1 MSEENLE
8 LVREIYRRLDED
20 GRFPDELL
28 DPEVEYVNPPD
39 AVEPGTRRGREEFYA
54 AIDRVTE
61 VYEVEVRP
69 EEFIDAG
76 DDVVVLLTFVIRGRG
91 SGVERPQ
98 SQGHVWTLRDGKATR
113 FRWFNDRSQALRAA
127 GVDRDT

>member
-1 MSEENLE
+1 MSDRRF
-8 LVREIYRRLDED
+8 LVR
-20 GRFPDELL
+20 G
-28 DPEVEYVNPPD
+28 V
-39 AVEPGTRRGREEFYA
+39 A
-54 AIDRVTE
+54 AG
-61 VYEVEVRP
+61 
-69 EEFIDAG
+69 AG
-76 DDVVVLLTFVIRGRG
+76 AMLVAVVVLLTFVIRGRG